1 MFKVN
6 IVAVGKVKEKYFEQ
20 GIAEYSKR
28 MSRFCEF
35 NIIECK
41 EQSLEDIPESVA
53 LERESEEIIK
63 KLRGFIVVMAIEG
76 EKLSS
81 EKLYKLLVSA
91 KDSVGEITF
100 VIGSS
105 CGISNAI
112 KKRADK
118 LISFSDMTFPHTL
131 FRLMLVEQVYRAF
144 CINSG
149 TAYHK

>member
-81 EKLYKLLVSA
+81 EKLSKLLISA

-105 CGISNAI
+105 CGISDLV
-112 KKRADK
+112 KRRADK

-131 FRLMLVEQVYRAF
+131 FRLMLCEQIYRGFMIA
-144 CINSG
+144 G
-149 TAYHK
+149 GGKYHK

>member
-6 IVAVGKVKEKYFEQ
+6 VIAVGKVKEKYFEQ
-20 GIAEYSKR
+20 GILEYSKR
-28 MSRFCEF
+28 MSRFCEL

-41 EQSLEDIPESVA
+41 EQSLEDIPESTA
-53 LERESEEIIK
+53 LERESEEILK
-63 KLRGFIVVMAIEG
+63 KLRGYVVVMAIEG

-81 EKLYKLLVSA
+81 EKLSKLLVGA

-105 CGISNAI
+105 CGISSTV
-112 KKRADK
+112 KRKADK

-131 FRLMLVEQVYRAF
+131 FRLMLCEQIYRGFMIA
-144 CINSG
+144 G
-149 TAYHK
+149 GGKYHK

>member
-41 EQSLEDIPESVA
+41 EQSLEDISESVA
-53 LERESEEIIK
+53 LQRESEEIIK
-63 KLRGFIVVMAIEG
+63 KLRGYVVVMAIEG

-81 EKLYKLLVSA
+81 EKLSKLLVNA

-100 VIGSS
+100 VVGSS
-105 CGISNAI
+105 CGISDAI

-131 FRLMLVEQVYRAF
+131 FRLMLCEQIYRGFMIA
-144 CINSG
+144 G
-149 TAYHK
+149 GGKYHK

>member
-20 GIAEYSKR
+20 GIAEYAKR

-41 EQSLEDIPESVA
+41 EQSLEDIIESTA
-53 LERESEEIIK
+53 LQRESEEIIK

-81 EKLYKLLVSA
+81 EKFSKLLISA
-91 KDSVGEITF
+91 KDSIGEITF

-105 CGISNAI
+105 CGISSEV

-131 FRLMLVEQVYRAF
+131 FRLMLCEQIYRGFMIA
-144 CINSG
+144 G
-149 TAYHK
+149 GGKYHK